1 MYTIFLELRFMAKI
15 YIIIY
20 QPEPQPK
27 TKTIIKTRCAQNFI

>member
-15 YIIIY
+15 YIIY